1 MPAPRNLD
9 ELKQRTLHQIDALKA
24 KGVKTSGRKIN
35 EYLSGR
41 DLTGPSH
48 RNIMK
53 STPGRSMINNF
64 KEKRQPHYN
73 NISALLALNT
83 FIGVHAKVL
92 KGTDLAD
99 DDYCTPDNV
108 TDCIK
113 ESPTARQKDSQD
125 SHLIRDSKL
134 KVTRCTQGDYDHHTA
149 EPHALNAHNHS
160 GRRMIHLDD
169 LAHRVDAVNT
179 PHSPGRRA

>member
-53 STPGRSMINNF
+53 STPG
-64 KEKRQPHYN
+64 
-73 NISALLALNT
+73 
-83 FIGVHAKVL
+83 
-92 KGTDLAD
+92 DLPSL
-99 DDYCTPDNV
+99 YLRFT
-108 TDCIK
+108 
-113 ESPTARQKDSQD
+113 
-125 SHLIRDSKL
+125 
-134 KVTRCTQGDYDHHTA
+134 
-149 EPHALNAHNHS
+149 
-160 GRRMIHLDD
+160 
-169 LAHRVDAVNT
+169 
-179 PHSPGRRA
+179 

>member
-1 MPAPRNLD
+1 MPAPRNIE
-9 ELKQRTLHQIDALKA
+9 ELKKRTLDQVAALKA
-24 KGVKTSGRKIN
+24 KNVKVSGRGIFEFMSSGNLTGPPHRDIAAKMPGPAEITRFKGKGVKVSGPKIN

-83 FIGVHAKVL
+83 FIGVHAK
-92 KGTDLAD
+92 
-99 DDYCTPDNV
+99 C
-108 TDCIK
+108 
-113 ESPTARQKDSQD
+113 
-125 SHLIRDSKL
+125 
-134 KVTRCTQGDYDHHTA
+134 
-149 EPHALNAHNHS
+149 
-160 GRRMIHLDD
+160 
-169 LAHRVDAVNT
+169 
-179 PHSPGRRA
+179 